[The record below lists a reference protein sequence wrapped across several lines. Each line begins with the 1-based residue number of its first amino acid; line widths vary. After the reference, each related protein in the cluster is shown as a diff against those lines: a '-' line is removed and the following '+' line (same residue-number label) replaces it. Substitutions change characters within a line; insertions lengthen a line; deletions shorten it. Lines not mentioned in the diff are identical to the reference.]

1 MFSDKLNELDTQ
13 RKINLIEGVLRDY
26 EFGKAEKISDES
38 KIVTDRKLPE
48 LLKGYRSSKKSKY
61 SSNLMTYALPGS
73 LMKKWIKVRNVVV
86 AVMRMN
92 KIMRDVINYGTS
104 EKLFNKHRD
113 LSLVRDFMLP
123 ELKK

>member
-1 MFSDKLNELDTQ
+1 
-13 RKINLIEGVLRDY
+13 
-26 EFGKAEKISDES
+26 
-38 KIVTDRKLPE
+38 
-48 LLKGYRSSKKSKY
+48 
-61 SSNLMTYALPGS
+61 MTYALTGS
-73 LMKKWIKVRNVVV
+73 LMKKWIKVRNIVV